1 VSFGYHPR
9 ALQVIQTSL
18 SGILLLEP
26 KIWSDDR
33 GFFLETYHIERFRE
47 AGIAAPFVQDNQSR
61 SERGVLRGL
70 HYQEPN
76 AQGKLVRCSRGAM
89 FDVAVDVRVG
99 SPQFGKWFGVELNDE
114 KQQMLWV
121 PVGFAH
127 GFCALTDDCD
137 VTYKCTAF
145 YDPSTERSIVWN
157 DPDIGIDWPISQPR
171 LSMKDA
177 MAPRL
182 KDAKVLPR
190 VRGMT

>member
-1 VSFGYHPR
+1 M
-9 ALQVIQTSL
+9 
-18 SGILLLEP
+18 LLEP

-47 AGIAAPFVQDNQSR
+47 AGIGAEFVQDNQSR
-61 SERGVLRGL
+61 SQRGVLRGL

-76 AQGKLVRCSRGAM
+76 AQGKLIRCSRGAM
-89 FDVAVDVRVG
+89 FDVAVDIRVG

-114 KQQMLWV
+114 NQQILWV
-121 PVGFAH
+121 PAGFAH

-145 YDPSTERSIVWN
+145 YDPGTERTIVWN
-157 DPDIGIDWPISQPR
+157 DPDIGIEWPISEPR
-171 LSMKDA
+171 LSTKDA

-182 KDAKVLPR
+182 KDAQVLPQYR
-190 VRGMT
+190 

>member
-1 VSFGYHPR
+1 MH
-9 ALQVIQTSL
+9 VIQTSL
-18 SGILLLEP
+18 SGVLLLEP

-47 AGIAAPFVQDNQSR
+47 AGIGAEFVQDNQSR
-61 SERGVLRGL
+61 SQRGVLRGL

-76 AQGKLVRCSRGAM
+76 AQGKLIRCSRGAM
-89 FDVAVDVRVG
+89 FDVAVDIRVG

-114 KQQMLWV
+114 NQQILWV
-121 PVGFAH
+121 PAGFAH

-145 YDPSTERSIVWN
+145 YDPGTERTIVWN
-157 DPDIGIDWPISQPR
+157 DPDIGIEWPISEPR
-171 LSMKDA
+171 LSTKDA

-182 KDAKVLPR
+182 KDAQVLPQYR
-190 VRGMT
+190 

>member
-1 VSFGYHPR
+1 
-9 ALQVIQTSL
+9 
-18 SGILLLEP
+18 LLLEP

-33 GFFLETYHIERFRE
+33 GFFLETYHSERFRE
-47 AGIAAPFVQDNQSR
+47 AGIGAEFVQDNQSR
-61 SERGVLRGL
+61 SQRGVLRGL

-76 AQGKLVRCSRGAM
+76 AQGKLIRCSRGAM
-89 FDVAVDVRVG
+89 FDVAVDIRVG

-114 KQQMLWV
+114 NQQILWV
-121 PVGFAH
+121 PAGFAH

-145 YDPSTERSIVWN
+145 YDPGTERAIVWN

-171 LSMKDA
+171 LSTKDA

-182 KDAKVLPR
+182 KDAQVLPQYR
-190 VRGMT
+190 

>member
-1 VSFGYHPR
+1 MH
-9 ALQVIQTSL
+9 VIQTSL
-18 SGILLLEP
+18 SGVLLLEP

-47 AGIAAPFVQDNQSR
+47 AGIGAEFVQDNQSR
-61 SERGVLRGL
+61 SQRGVLRGL

-76 AQGKLVRCSRGAM
+76 AQGKLIRCSRGAM
-89 FDVAVDVRVG
+89 FDVAVDIRVG

-114 KQQMLWV
+114 NQQILWV
-121 PVGFAH
+121 PAGFAH

-145 YDPSTERSIVWN
+145 YDPGTERAIVWN

-171 LSMKDA
+171 LSTKDA

-182 KDAKVLPR
+182 KDAQVLPQYR
-190 VRGMT
+190 